1 MAEAIPRKLFYKLQ
15 EVCELTDTQP
25 YVLRFWESE
34 FSQLAPTKSR
44 NGQRLYRK
52 RDIDLVLEIK
62 RLLNDEGQTIAA
74 AREKLGMAE
83 GPAPF
88 LEELFEPPPVE
99 SKTPAVPVVASKAPA
114 VAPAARRG
122 DAAARKVAAG
132 LREILG
138 LLDQT
143 DRRLSGDDSP

>member
-34 FSQLAPTKSR
+34 FTQLAPTKSR
-44 NGQRLYRK
+44 TGQRLYRK

-74 AREKLGMAE
+74 AREKLGMGE

-88 LEELFEPPPVE
+88 LEELFEPPPAE
-99 SKTPAVPVVASKAPA
+99 PAAEPVA
-114 VAPAARRG
+114 VAPA
-122 DAAARKVAAG
+122 
-132 LREILG
+132 
-138 LLDQT
+138 
-143 DRRLSGDDSP
+143 

>member
-1 MAEAIPRKLFYKLQ
+1 MRFVAEAIPRKLFYKLQ

-34 FSQLAPTKSR
+34 FAQLAPTRSR

-74 AREKLGMAE
+74 AREKLGMGE
-83 GPAPF
+83 GPAPL

-99 SKTPAVPVVASKAPA
+99 PKTA
-114 VAPAARRG
+114 VALSPRVDPTAL
-122 DAAARKVAAG
+122 KVAAG

-138 LLDQT
+138 LLDAT
-143 DRRLSGDDSP
+143 DRRLDSDD